1 MAIAIDDRS
10 VQREAVLT
18 KSSSF
23 ETDSLK
29 ADPDDGSMG
38 RVKRTLGISKGSKQT
53 GEEGTRDAVSSVF
66 DFRFLLRLDTY
77 ILLSLRL
84 RRTLIPTFE
93 SWLILWM
100 ESARRFYR
108 IKRQSATRNYNE
120 ISPAKKRWN
129 SESSGMILFIKLRIL
144 PESALDRTY
153 LTAPVDHPCH
163 NTTQSQEHPR
173 RPLHGEKEAI

>member
-29 ADPDDGSMG
+29 ADPDDGSKG

-66 DFRFLLRLDTY
+66 DSRFLSWLNTYMLLPLRP
-77 ILLSLRL
+77 RKM
-84 RRTLIPTFE
+84 LIPTSG

-100 ESARRFYR
+100 
-108 IKRQSATRNYNE
+108 
-120 ISPAKKRWN
+120 
-129 SESSGMILFIKLRIL
+129 
-144 PESALDRTY
+144 
-153 LTAPVDHPCH
+153 
-163 NTTQSQEHPR
+163 
-173 RPLHGEKEAI
+173 